1 MLKNTLFVYI
11 LIKIRYN
18 NNINANFAL
27 AYWKGMYNIMENT
40 NIFEN
45 QKNIIDLKAGDK
57 IDAFV
62 LVKDCDLK
70 KTSAGKQYLDLNLV
84 DKTTQINAKIWENAK
99 ENEELIK
106 GNSVV
111 KIRGEVIEWAGSL
124 QLKISKMRLP
134 LDGENIEISEL
145 VPSAPISASQ
155 MMDELMEFIYKIKDI
170 EIRTLIINI
179 IDKNEKKLL
188 YFPAAKTNHH
198 SYRSGLLYHIIRML
212 RTGEKLTMVYDS
224 INADYVYAGVILHDI
239 CKIQEMDSNELGIVS
254 EYTMEGKLLGHII
267 QGIKEIEIEGEKIG
281 LDREKSI
288 VLQHMILSHHYEPEF
303 GSPKKPMTLEAE
315 ILHYLD
321 IIDARVFDFE
331 NALKVV
337 NEGEFTDKIWVLD
350 NRNLYKLKDSNK
362 STIE

>member
-1 MLKNTLFVYI
+1 METINI
-11 LIKIRYN
+11 L
-18 NNINANFAL
+18 
-27 AYWKGMYNIMENT
+27 ES
-40 NIFEN
+40 

-62 LVKDCDLK
+62 LIKGIDLK
-70 KTSAGKQYLDLNLV
+70 KTSAGKQFLDLNLV
-84 DKTTQINAKIWENAK
+84 DKTAEINAKIWENAK
-99 ENEELIK
+99 ENEELIN
-106 GNSVV
+106 GNSIV
-111 KIRGEVIEWAGSL
+111 KVRGEVIEWAGSL
-124 QLKISKMRLP
+124 QLKINKIRP
-134 LDGENIEISEL
+134 LLANENIEISEL
-145 VPSAPISASQ
+145 VPSAPISAMQ
-155 MMDELMEFIYKIKDI
+155 MMDELMAFTYKIKDT

-179 IDKNEKKLL
+179 IDKYEKKLL
-188 YFPAAKTNHH
+188 YFPAAKSNHH

-212 RTGEKLTMVYDS
+212 RTGEKLAIVYDS
-224 INADYVYAGVILHDI
+224 INADYVFAGVILHDI

-281 LDREKSI
+281 LDKEKSI

-331 NALKVV
+331 NALKAVD
-337 NEGEFTDKIWVLD
+337 EGEFTDKVWVLD
-350 NRNLYKLKDSNK
+350 NRSLYKLKDSNK
-362 STIE
+362 SEQE

>member
-1 MLKNTLFVYI
+1 METINI
-11 LIKIRYN
+11 LEK
-18 NNINANFAL
+18 
-27 AYWKGMYNIMENT
+27 
-40 NIFEN
+40 

-62 LVKDCDLK
+62 LIKDFDLK
-70 KTSAGKQYLDLNLV
+70 KTSAGKQYLDLNIV
-84 DKTTQINAKIWENAK
+84 DKTAEINAKIWENAK
-99 ENEELIK
+99 ENEELIN
-106 GNSVV
+106 GNSIV

-124 QLKISKMRLP
+124 QLKINKIRLP
-134 LDGENIEISEL
+134 LANENIEISEL
-145 VPSAPISASQ
+145 VPSAPISALQ
-155 MMDELMEFIYKIKDI
+155 MMNELMGFIYKINDI
-170 EIRTLIINI
+170 EIRTLTINI
-179 IDKNEKKLL
+179 INKYEKKLL
-188 YFPAAKTNHH
+188 YFPAAKSNHH
-198 SYRSGLLYHIIRML
+198 SYRSGLLYHVIRML
-212 RTGEKLTMVYDS
+212 RTAEKLAVVYDS

-281 LDREKSI
+281 LDKEKSI

-331 NALKVV
+331 NALKAV
-337 NEGEFTDKIWVLD
+337 NEGEFTDKVWVLD
-350 NRNLYKLKDSNK
+350 NRNLYKLKDNNK
-362 STIE
+362 QVVE